1 MKTNEVLENIKAR
14 RSVRAYTS
22 QQVSEEDL
30 QAILEAATYAPSGM
44 HLETWHF
51 TAIQNV
57 DKLTELNERIKGAF
71 AKSDDSRLQEHVHSK
86 TYCCY
91 YHAPTLVIVS
101 NEPTQWW
108 AGLDCACAIENM
120 FLAAHSLGIGSCWIN
135 QLRWLQDNP
144 VLRAYLQK
152 LGMAEDEEVC
162 ASLSIGYPDTPDGLP
177 GRRVIPVTGIPGG
190 YIN

>member
-57 DKLTELNERIKGAF
+57 DKLTELNERLKE
-71 AKSDDSRLQEHVHSK
+71 L
-86 TYCCY
+86 
-91 YHAPTLVIVS
+91 
-101 NEPTQWW
+101 
-108 AGLDCACAIENM
+108 
-120 FLAAHSLGIGSCWIN
+120 
-135 QLRWLQDNP
+135 
-144 VLRAYLQK
+144 LQK
-152 LGMAEDEEVC
+152 AM
-162 ASLSIGYPDTPDGLP
+162 
-177 GRRVIPVTGIPGG
+177 IPVCKSVGIARP
-190 YIN
+190 IVVIIMLRLW